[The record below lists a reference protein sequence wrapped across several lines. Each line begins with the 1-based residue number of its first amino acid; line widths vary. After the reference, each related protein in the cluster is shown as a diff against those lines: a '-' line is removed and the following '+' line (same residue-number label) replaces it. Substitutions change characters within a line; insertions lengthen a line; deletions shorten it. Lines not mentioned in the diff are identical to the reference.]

1 MLELLSQYG
10 YWGVFAVV
18 LIVQLG
24 APLPVLPLFL
34 LVGSFALHDPVL
46 GLLSLGA
53 AVIASLIGDTV
64 WYLAG
69 RRYKQHILQLLCR
82 ISISPD
88 SCVRQTEGAFHRWG
102 VATLVVAKF
111 IPGLATLTPPLAGAL
126 GLGRGVFFLFSLI
139 GAALWAGV
147 WMLLG
152 ALFNQQIHLLLGYM
166 QAWGKGAM
174 AVMVSLLLL
183 YLLYL
188 WWQRYSLRL
197 LAKVA
202 RVTVHELAE
211 WLQQQEQPLVLDARS
226 KLARDLDTVKISGAQ
241 LFDATALRR
250 SVRQLQPVHA
260 IVVYCSCPNDV
271 TALRVAG
278 YLRRKGFQ
286 AHVLSGGLDAWK
298 QAGFVLEPDVVV
310 TARRSTV

>member
-1 MLELLSQYG
+1 MLELFGQYG
-10 YWGVFAVV
+10 YWSVFAVV
-18 LIVQLG
+18 LVVQLG

-46 GLLSLGA
+46 GLLSLLA
-53 AVIASLIGDTV
+53 AVIASLIGDGV

-69 RRYKQHILQLLCR
+69 RRYKHRILHVLCR
-82 ISISPD
+82 ISMSPD

-102 VATLVVAKF
+102 IATLVVAKF
-111 IPGLATLTPPLAGAL
+111 VPGLATLAPPLAGAL

-147 WMLLG
+147 WIVLG
-152 ALFNQQIHLLLGYM
+152 GIFNQQIQLVLSHIES
-166 QAWGKGAM
+166 WGKGA
-174 AVMVSLLLL
+174 AVLLGSLLLL
-183 YLLYL
+183 YMLYR
-188 WWQRYSLRL
+188 WWQRYYLRL

-202 RVTVHELAE
+202 RVSVHELAD
-211 WLQQQEQPLVLDARS
+211 WLQQQEQPLLLDARS
-226 KLARDLDTVKISGAQ
+226 ELARDMDTVKIYGAQ

-250 SVRQLQPVHA
+250 SARQLRPVHA

-278 YLRRKGFQ
+278 YLRRKGFK

-298 QAGFVLEPDVVV
+298 EAGFVLEPSAMGRVG
-310 TARRSTV
+310 